1 MPSEKAFRYRDE
13 HSVHF
18 PSTLPFREGR
28 SLLRGG
34 FRRPP
39 REIIG
44 VKLVMQPTE
53 CITTNPRV
61 MGGKPCIRG
70 MRVTVGTVVGLVAA
84 GCSPEEI
91 LTAYPYLEAE
101 DIPAALAYAA
111 KPGHSF

>member
-53 CITTNPRV
+53 CITTNPLV

-84 GCSPEEI
+84 GSSPKEI

-101 DIPAALAYAA
+101 DIPAALA
-111 KPGHSF
+111 